1 MPNQEL
7 NTQLD
12 SDVENTKNSNSKTSS
27 GVKILLIWFQIEM
40 INIYKI
46 ISFFFKVLRE
56 MDIND

>member
-46 ISFFFKVLRE
+46 ISFFFKALRE

>member
-12 SDVENTKNSNSKTSS
+12 SYVDNNKNSNSKTSS

-46 ISFFFKVLRE
+46 ISFFFKALRE

>member
-27 GVKILLIWFQIEM
+27 GVKILLI
-40 INIYKI
+40 
-46 ISFFFKVLRE
+46 
-56 MDIND
+56 